1 MAGIFDWLLVFM
13 RASGFLMI
21 LPLFSGGYVSV
32 RMRVTMAGLLGMMV
46 APGIVNPVD
55 LGDLRLFQLVMLIFR
70 EVTLGLFLGFICR
83 LIFYAVELAGHI
95 MSTDMSLQMST
106 LLTPDNPM
114 PVAIPGVVMNLLATA
129 LFVTLDIHLLLILA
143 FQRTYEVLPLGGGI
157 LSELLLEN
165 VTMRAGGV
173 FLVGVQIA
181 APLMAVSFM
190 VSLVLMMLGRAVPQM
205 NVFFLSFTVR
215 IMAGLAIFGVSVRLG
230 AQLIAD
236 SLRRLPEDILGIA
249 RVLGG

>member
-1 MAGIFDWLLVFM
+1 
-13 RASGFLMI
+13 
-21 LPLFSGGYVSV
+21 
-32 RMRVTMAGLLGMMV
+32 VTMAALLGMMV

-55 LGDLRLFQLVMLIFR
+55 LGELRLFDLGLLIFR
-70 EVTLGLFLGFICR
+70 EVTLGLFLGFVCR
-83 LIFYAVELAGHI
+83 MIFYAVELAGQL

-106 LLTPDNPM
+106 LLTPDNPV
-114 PVAIPGVVMNLLATA
+114 PVAIPGVVMNLLAMA

-143 FQRTYEVLPLGGGI
+143 FQRTYEVLPLGGGL

-165 VTMRAGGV
+165 VTMRAGRV

-236 SLRRLPEDILGIA
+236 SLRRLPEDILGLA